1 MSRNTNSD
9 VKSFN
14 IDYEEHFSGY
24 QGEVEQAR
32 HAASHIDIKLI
43 EDKIQYSHF
52 KQIIDNYS
60 FYQDDLV
67 GDEVGI
73 PLYFLGRAATSS
85 GIKVVQV
92 GEGSDELFYGY
103 DHWNRLLKLSEFMKP
118 YSDC

>member
-43 EDKIQYSHF
+43 EDKINIRILN
-52 KQIIDNYS
+52 KLLII
-60 FYQDDLV
+60 
-67 GDEVGI
+67 
-73 PLYFLGRAATSS
+73 T
-85 GIKVVQV
+85 
-92 GEGSDELFYGY
+92 
-103 DHWNRLLKLSEFMKP
+103 LSTKMI
-118 YSDC
+118 